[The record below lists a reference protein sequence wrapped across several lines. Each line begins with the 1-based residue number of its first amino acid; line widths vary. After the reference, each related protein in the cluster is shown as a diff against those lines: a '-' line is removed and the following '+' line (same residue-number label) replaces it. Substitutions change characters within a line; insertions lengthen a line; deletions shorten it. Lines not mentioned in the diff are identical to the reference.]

1 MTGLLRGLT
10 RTASLA
16 AALILG
22 GLMIVAAP
30 VYARPAA
37 PALQAPIPI
46 SLNKANWSGSA
57 GYASRRPA
65 WYQDGSGVIHLQGA
79 VRQTKSTGTNAGL
92 IGTLPARARPAASVY
107 TIVHT
112 LNGTYADLVIEATGS
127 IYVIGPRSPA
137 VQDLGFLSLESITY
151 RRSGATIPLSL
162 NKKNWSGSAGYDS
175 RAPSWYQDASGVIHL
190 QGAVRQVTGPAL
202 TANVL
207 GTLPAGTYP
216 AANLSFMVH
225 SFDGTYAQVA
235 ISTDGAIDV
244 VPPAGPAIQDFS
256 FISLEGIS
264 YRPGDRASPISLN
277 TPQWAADGVYGARK
291 PAWYA
296 DQSGI
301 IHLEGAT
308 QATGPVSGIT
318 VIGTLPPKARP
329 GADVYTIVPTRF
341 ETYADLVIQT
351 NGNIV
356 LIPPR
361 PPAAVGDS
369 VVWLEGI
376 TYRR

>member
-65 WYQDGSGVIHLQGA
+65 WYQDGSSVIHLQGA
-79 VRQTKSTGTNAGL
+79 VRQTKSSGANAGL
-92 IGTLPARARPAASVY
+92 IGTLPVKARPAASVY

-112 LNGTYADLVIEATGS
+112 LNGTYADLVIETTGN

-151 RRSGATIPLSL
+151 RRSGATIPLTL
-162 NKKNWSGSAGYDS
+162 NKKNWSGAAGYGS

-190 QGAVRQVTGPAL
+190 QGAVRQLNGPVF
-202 TANVL
+202 TEDVL

-216 AANLSFMVH
+216 EANLGFMVH
-225 SFDGTYAQVA
+225 SFDGTYAQITIA
-235 ISTDGAIDV
+235 TDGTIEV

-264 YRPGDRASPISLN
+264 YRPGDSASPISLN
-277 TPQWAADGVYGARK
+277 TPQWTADGVYGARK

-296 DQSGI
+296 DRSGI

-308 QATGPVSGIT
+308 QASGPVSG
-318 VIGTLPPKARP
+318 VSLIGILPPKARP
-329 GADVYTIVPTRF
+329 TADVYTIVPTRF

-351 NGNIV
+351 NGDIV